1 MIFKLFK
8 FSGKA
13 GVHLYTWLIKG
24 AFRSFG
30 KRSRIGRGAKLVEPG
45 LIEIGDFVS
54 IGEQAWLNAKDDRGD
69 GQPTLKIGSGTYIG
83 RQVQINAWQDVV
95 IGNDVL
101 IADRVLISDA
111 DHNFKDHKAPISRQ
125 GDDFKGRVVIGSGA
139 WIGIGAVILPG
150 VTLGRNT
157 IIAANAVVSKSVP
170 DFAIAGG
177 VPAILINFRKEVSH
191 EH

>member
-1 MIFKLFK
+1 MFFKLFK
-8 FSGKA
+8 FSSKA

-24 AFRSFG
+24 VFCSFG
-30 KRSRIGRGAKLVEPG
+30 NRSRIARGAKLVEPG
-45 LIEIGDFVS
+45 LVEIGNFVS

-69 GQPTLKIGSGTYIG
+69 GQSTLKIGSGTYIG
-83 RQVQINAWQDVV
+83 RQVQINAWRDVV

-101 IADRVLISDA
+101 IADRVFISDA
-111 DHNFKDHKAPISRQ
+111 DHNFEDPMTPIGLQ
-125 GDDFKGRVVIGSGA
+125 GDDFKGRVVIESGA

-150 VTLGRNT
+150 VSIGRNA
-157 IIAANAVVSKSVP
+157 IIAANSVVTKSVQ

-177 VPAILINFRKEVSH
+177 VPAKIIKFQEGVSH